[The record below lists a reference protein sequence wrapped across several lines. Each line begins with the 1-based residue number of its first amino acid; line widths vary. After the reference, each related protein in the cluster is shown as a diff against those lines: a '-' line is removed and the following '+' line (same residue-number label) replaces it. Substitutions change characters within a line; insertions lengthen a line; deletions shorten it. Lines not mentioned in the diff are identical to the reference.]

1 MAKKNT
7 EVVEEAQVTEQAPET
22 GETTK
27 QEMTMA
33 EMQAQMAQMLAEAQA
48 AKAEAQR
55 MLDEAARI
63 ADGKVTSAERA
74 AQIEADRQ
82 RGEELVEIKL
92 FKDTGKYKD
101 DVFVGCN
108 GETIAIKRGER
119 VKIKRK
125 FAEILDH
132 SEHQDYETAVL
143 IEQKSKEWEA
153 ASANL

>member
-1 MAKKNT
+1 MATKKNT
-7 EVVEEAQVTEQAPET
+7 ETVEETKVTEQAAEP
-22 GETTK
+22 K
-27 QEMTMA
+27 QEMTLA
-33 EMQAQMAQMLAEAQA
+33 EMQAQMAQMMAEAQA

-55 MLDEAARI
+55 MLDEAKKITA
-63 ADGKVTSAERA
+63 GQVTTAERA
-74 AQIEADRQ
+74 AEIEADRL

-119 VKIKRK
+119 VQIKRK

-143 IEQKSKEWEA
+143 IEQKSQEWAA